1 MGDFMASFMRFPE
14 KDNCGVGVIANKY
27 GIPQHDI
34 LIKGISALIKLSHRG
49 AIQSDGRTG
58 DGCGLLLQI
67 PDEYFRTLMVEEDE
81 FQLADCYA
89 AGNIF
94 FSLEKMSISEQRSI
108 ISEECTR
115 LGFDS
120 IFFRRVPI
128 NVSVLGRIAKNSL
141 PIIEQLFVNCPDG
154 MKSDDF
160 EIYLYA
166 LRKNIEQRLIN
177 NTDFFIC
184 SLSSRTMIY
193 KALCLPRILKEFY
206 LDLADPLFKTSI
218 CVFHQRFSTNTQP
231 SWRLAQPF
239 RYVAHNGEINTVSA
253 NRLWAKDHGI
263 KLLPQALQDKLLHV
277 TSLVS
282 ESGSDSFSLD
292 NMLEMLLI
300 AGVNYKQAL
309 RALIPPYWQNN
320 NKLNEN
326 VRAWY
331 EMVSIGYEPWDG
343 PAGIVFTNGLQ
354 VMSCLDRNGLR
365 PLRYSITQDG
375 TVIIASETGI
385 VDYPEEDFIVKGR
398 LGAGEMI
405 VIDTQAKMVLFDKAI
420 YRQFDLNVLKNDQY
434 VSPETSASQG
444 GVSRLSADL
453 ATYKKLFM
461 VTNEELEQVIR
472 VAALEGME
480 PTMSMGDD
488 AAIAVL
494 SSSNRLLSDYFRQS
508 FAQVTNPAIDS
519 IREKY
524 VMSLDTYLGAKTNL
538 VKPEIINGYKLKSPL
553 LTPELFNYVISEAA
567 EWKKVAQLELSFNP
581 VLETLELA
589 IERIVDSASAL
600 VRSGV
605 NFLIL
610 SDREITSDRVVIHA
624 AMLVGAIHNHLIKQQ
639 LRNQVDLIVETATAR
654 DPHHFCVLLG
664 FGASAIYPYFSYHLI
679 NEIANQVNSPKTLT
693 DLIANYTAAI
703 NKGILK
709 IMSKMGISTVSSYR
723 GSHLFEALGIDATVS
738 TKCFGDAASRI
749 GGSTFVDFQADLER
763 IHTKAWNGGEAVEMG
778 GSIKYSYFG
787 EYHAFNPD
795 VVKKLQVAVRSGKLN
810 DYYEFANEVNNRP
823 AMTLRDLLQVKLN
836 PENLKDEAIAYR
848 VASTQEICTR
858 FDTAAMSIGA
868 LSAEAHQALAIAMNT
883 LGGKSNSGEGG
894 EASERFGTNRNSKIK
909 QIASGRF
916 GVTPEYLMSAEI
928 IQIKIAQ
935 GAKPGEGGQLPGDKV
950 SVEIAKL
957 RHATPGVTLISPPP
971 HHDVYSIED
980 LAQLIF
986 DLKQVNPGALISV
999 KLVSEPGIGV
1009 IACGVVKA
1017 HADLITISGYD
1028 GGTGAAPITS
1038 VKNVG
1043 SPWELGLAET
1053 HAALVENNLRHK
1065 IRLQVD
1071 GGLKTGLD
1079 VVKAAIM
1086 GAETFGFG
1094 TAPMIALGC
1103 KYLRICHLNNCAT
1116 GIATQNEKLRKEHFV
1131 GLPEMVINY
1140 FKGVAHEVQ
1149 QLLIQ
1154 LGVTSLLDLIG
1165 RNDLLEQ
1172 VGGLSGRKI
1181 DLSQVL
1187 AMAGVSSNY
1196 PSYYTEA
1203 NISHDRGVLN
1213 QRIYA
1218 DCMEAVYNLEELTKQ
1233 YTIYNTDRSVGATL
1247 AGEIAKNYGATGLE
1261 HPISLHFKGVAGQS
1275 FGVWAVKGMELYLNG
1290 EANDYVAKGLAGG
1303 KIVIKHS
1310 NNISGL
1316 VTVMGNTCLYGATS
1330 GKLFANGGAGD
1341 RFAARNSGV
1350 VAVVEGLAS
1359 NGCEYM
1365 TGGAVIVLGSIDQNF
1380 GAGMT
1385 GGVCYVWDTHSKV
1398 YENLNHDL
1406 VEACYLDE
1414 FKETYDQHLDYVNN
1428 LIQSHY
1434 KETHS
1439 AKAAQFLAD
1448 FEGNARNLVV
1458 IKPKAVSEAKLVNYL
1473 QR

>member
-1 MGDFMASFMRFPE
+1 MASFMRFPE
-14 KDNCGVGVIANKY
+14 KDNCGVGVIVNKY
-27 GIPQHDI
+27 GIAQHDI

-58 DGCGLLLQI
+58 DGCGLLVQI
-67 PDEYFRTLMVEEDE
+67 PDEYFRSIMADEDE
-81 FQLADCYA
+81 FSLADCYA
-89 AGNIF
+89 VGNIF
-94 FSLEKMSISEQRSI
+94 FSLEKLSISEQRNI
-108 ISEECTR
+108 IRDEATK
-115 LGFDS
+115 LGFVD
-120 IFFRRVPI
+120 ILFRGVPI

-141 PIIEQLFVNCPDG
+141 PIIEQIFINCPAS
-154 MKSDDF
+154 MAQEEF

-166 LRKNIEQRLIN
+166 LRKNIEQRMN
-177 NTDFFIC
+177 ESHDFFIC
-184 SLSSRTMIY
+184 SLSSRSMIY

-206 LDLADPLFKTSI
+206 LDLANPLFKTSI

-239 RYVAHNGEINTVSA
+239 RYLAHNGEINTVSA
-253 NRLWAKDHGI
+253 NRQWAKDHGI
-263 KLLPQALQDKLLHV
+263 KLLPPKLQEKLAHIS
-277 TSLVS
+277 SLVS
-282 ESGSDSFSLD
+282 DSGSDSFSLD
-292 NMLEMLLI
+292 NMLEMLI
-300 AGVNYKQAL
+300 MAGVSYKEAL
-309 RALIPPYWQNN
+309 RTLIPPYWKNN
-320 NKLNEN
+320 NKLSEN
-326 VRAWY
+326 VQKWY
-331 EMVSIGYEPWDG
+331 ELVGIGYEPWDG
-343 PAGIVFTNGLQ
+343 PAGIVFTNGVQ
-354 VMSCLDRNGLR
+354 VMACLDRNGLR

-385 VDYPEEDFIVKGR
+385 VDYPDEDFIVKGR

-405 VIDTQAKMVLFDKAI
+405 LIDTQSKMVLFDKAI
-420 YRQFDLNVLKNDQY
+420 YRQFNLDLAKYNNYSLPQVSSSDERLKSLEHDLNI
-434 VSPETSASQG
+434 
-444 GVSRLSADL
+444 
-453 ATYKKLFM
+453 YKKMFM

-472 VAALEGME
+472 VAALDANE

-494 SSSNRLLSDYFRQS
+494 SDRSRLLSDYFRQS

-538 VKPEIINGYKLKSPL
+538 VTPSLVDGYKLNSPV
-553 LTPELFNYVISEAA
+553 LTPELFEFITNDDAT
-567 EWKKVAQLELSFNP
+567 WKKITKLSISFDPKQEN
-581 VLETLELA
+581 LQQA
-589 IERIVDSASAL
+589 IHRLIDEAITQVKM
-600 VRSGV
+600 GV
-605 NFLIL
+605 NILII
-610 SDREITSDRVVIHA
+610 SDRKIQADRITIPA
-624 AMLVGAIHNHLIKQQ
+624 AMIVGAIHNQLIHNQ
-639 LRNQVDLIVETATAR
+639 LRNQVDLIVESATAR

-664 FGASAIYPYFSYHLI
+664 FGASAVYPYLSFHLI
-679 NEIANQVNSPKTLT
+679 NELATTAQKPFAELAT
-693 DLIANYTAAI
+693 NYLAAI

-709 IMSKMGISTVSSYR
+709 IMSKMGVSTIASYR
-723 GSHLFEALGIDATVS
+723 GSQLFEALGIDSEVTQL
-738 TKCFGDAASRI
+738 CFGDVTTRI
-749 GGSTFVDFQADLER
+749 GGAKFSDFQADFER
-763 IHTKAWNGGEAVEMG
+763 NHAKAWQSMVNVDMG
-778 GSIKYSYFG
+778 GSIKYSFHG

-795 VVKKLQVAVRSGKLN
+795 VVKKLQYAVRTGELA
-810 DYYEFANEVNNRP
+810 DYYQFADEVNSRAP
-823 AMTLRDLLQVKLN
+823 MTLRDLFVVKLN
-836 PENLKDEAIAYR
+836 PENLKDERLVYQ
-848 VASTQEICTR
+848 VADVTEICSR
-858 FDTAAMSIGA
+858 FDSAAMSIGA
-868 LSAEAHQALAIAMNT
+868 LSAEAHQALAVAMNT
-883 LGGKSNSGEGG
+883 LGGRSNSGEGG
-894 EASERFGTNRNSKIK
+894 EDAKRFGTNKNSKIK

-950 SVEIAKL
+950 TVEIAKL
-957 RHATPGVTLISPPP
+957 RHATPGITLISPPP

-986 DLKQVNPGALISV
+986 DLKQVNPSAQISV

-1009 IACGVVKA
+1009 IACGVAKA
-1017 HADLITISGYD
+1017 QADLVTISGYD

-1043 SPWELGLAET
+1043 SPWELGIAET

-1079 VVKAAIM
+1079 VVKAAIL

-1094 TAPMIALGC
+1094 TAPMVALGC

-1116 GIATQNEKLRKEHFV
+1116 GIATQNEQLRSEHFK
-1131 GLPEMVINY
+1131 GLPEMVMNY

-1154 LGVTSLLDLIG
+1154 LGVSSLVELIG

-1172 VGGLSGRKI
+1172 IDTVTNKKL
-1181 DLSQVL
+1181 DLSQIL

-1196 PSYYTEA
+1196 PRYYSEA
-1203 NISHDRGVLN
+1203 NISHDKGVLN

-1218 DCMEAVYNLEELTKQ
+1218 DCMEAVYNLESLTKN

-1247 AGEIAKNYGATGLE
+1247 AGEIAKNYGAAGLD

-1275 FGVWAVKGMELYLNG
+1275 FAVWAVKGMELYLNG
-1290 EANDYVAKGLAGG
+1290 EANDYVAKGLAGA
-1303 KIVIKHS
+1303 KVVIKHNN

-1330 GKLFANGGAGD
+1330 GRVYANGGAGD

-1350 VAVVEGLAS
+1350 VAVVEGVAS

-1365 TGGAVIVLGSIDQNF
+1365 TGGVVAVLGSIDQNF
-1380 GAGMT
+1380 GAGMS
-1385 GGVCYVWDTHSKV
+1385 GGLCYVWDTRSSV
-1398 YENLNHDL
+1398 QDNLNHDF
-1406 VEACYLDE
+1406 VDAVYLDE
-1414 FKETYDQHLDYVNN
+1414 LKETYSAHIDYIQN

-1434 KETHS
+1434 RETHS

-1448 FEGNARNLVV
+1448 FESNVRNLVL
-1458 IKPKAVSEAKLVNYL
+1458 IKPKGLTEAKLVNYL
-1473 QR
+1473 QN